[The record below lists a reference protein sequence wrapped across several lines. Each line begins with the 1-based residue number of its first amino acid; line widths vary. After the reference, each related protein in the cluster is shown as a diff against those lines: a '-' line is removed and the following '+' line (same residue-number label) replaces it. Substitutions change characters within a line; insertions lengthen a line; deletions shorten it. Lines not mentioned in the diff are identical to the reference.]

1 MELQILDCD
10 YTLVNSKPIIRLF
23 CKDAQGETVCVF
35 YDKFFPYFYLH
46 GDESKYQEIIKEIK
60 NKYPNLKVEIIEKTL
75 PIGYQPPVKVLK
87 ITGNDPSITPE
98 IREFVKRFGTPYEA
112 DVLFRYRFMAD
123 FDLKGM
129 GWINVEGKLTKTN
142 TVKCKAFVA
151 DSIKPIEML
160 KNAPLKIMSL
170 DIECLPEEIRLPI
183 PEKDKIIVI
192 SLAFSPAY
200 KEKDHLVIVAKPVK
214 TNGNIIACKDEKEML
229 EKFKEILD
237 DYDADVICGHNIN
250 GFDLPFLIKRLEA
263 LNMSRDLGRSEKSS
277 MSRKLQHSYMPN
289 ICGRVVVDSFEIFKR
304 DPWVKFKRYDLSTI
318 SKQLLGEEKI
328 DLGSDH
334 IKTVR
339 EMWNGEGI
347 YKFIDYAKKDAE
359 LALRLVVERRLLD
372 KFLEVAKSCG
382 LLLQDCLGG
391 QSQRHEF
398 RLLKEFNKRNFIVP
412 CKPGDFSD
420 ADREQHGL
428 KGALVLEPETGLH
441 EWVICLDFTS
451 MYPSLIKAFNIC
463 TTTYLTNGE
472 NIDHFVSPYG
482 TKFVK
487 SNVLKGIIPIVVEDL
502 LSTRAN
508 VRKQLKLEKDPENK
522 RILQAKQ
529 LALKDLSN
537 SVHPE
542 TDIVVKDSS
551 GKIIITE
558 IGKLFGRLN
567 KSNNVKKITND
578 IEVIEL
584 SGWQTLSVDNDR
596 SCFKP
601 LYAISRHRNN
611 DNLIKI
617 RTRMGEVKITKN
629 HSVIEMLGERSNR
642 IRNAKFY
649 GLNVKKGKDVTHNT
663 VIAQINNIDIDMN
676 GEKYLNLIEFLLSL
690 PDEEI
695 KDLCMFIPRNLNL
708 NKNNWLENRIKLF
721 KHLKEVG
728 ISDSAKIQIDLGIDR
743 RILRRTEGNGIERIG
758 ITTVGN
764 CGLVPVY
771 DITTEAEEYLSFYEV
786 FSYAKETNNFY
797 LIPIKYLRDIKIPLR
812 ILNKSKISV
821 YDGKKGGR
829 RKINTVIPITKEL
842 AEFFGWYVSEGNS
855 YKNERG
861 KSPYYYIQI
870 VNYDKFVLERL
881 VELAKRIFNYDAKIH
896 NNAIHFNLK
905 MFYLLFGYLAG
916 HHSYEKKIPDFIIN
930 SSREIR
936 DAFLTAYTKGDGD
949 KDGNRLSTNS
959 KILASQLSFLLK
971 EHNCILHNG
980 KDSNI
985 FRISKRK
992 FVRGEKI
999 VSGDL
1004 FGQIPV
1010 EIKEVEPTNYV
1021 YDLSVKDTEKFV
1033 TAQGL
1038 VLHNSLYGYTGYAR
1052 SRLYVMDIAN
1062 TITAFGRDTITKT
1075 KKLIEEN
1082 FPVKVIYADTDSVF
1096 LKSDVKS
1103 LEEAEDF
1110 GGRISAFV
1118 SERLY
1123 GLDLKFEKVYK
1134 TFLIETKKRYA
1145 GWTFEREGDKWSDR
1159 MEMKGIETV
1168 RRDWCSLA
1176 SETMLNVL
1184 NIILKEKDINK
1195 ASKYVRSMVDD
1206 LAKGKIPLEKLA
1218 IIKGITKAID
1228 SYNGVQPHI
1237 ELAKKLAQR
1246 DKSRSLVGERLEYVI
1261 IKGNQLLSKRAE
1273 DPKFV
1278 KEKGLEIDPEYY
1290 IYNQLLPPLERIFE
1304 VCGISS
1310 SELLEGVKQ
1319 KSLLDM
1325 LNGQKKQLSPEEIVL
1340 KNFEMVTCKN
1350 CGWEFRRP
1358 TLNGNCPKCSGQL
1371 YFVSSGSIGKTVDL
1385 SKN

>member
-1 MELQILDCD
+1 MKFKNIESLNFLEMIIFFMELQILDCD

-60 NKYPNLKVEIIEKTL
+60 NKYPNLKVEIVEKSL

-98 IREFVKRFGTPYEA
+98 IREFAKRFGTPYEA

-129 GWINVEGKLTKTN
+129 GWINAEGKFTKTN
-142 TVKCKAFVA
+142 TVKCKALVA

-192 SLAFSPAY
+192 SLAFSPTY
-200 KEKDHLVIVAKPVK
+200 KEKDHLVIVAKSVK
-214 TNGNIIACKDEKEML
+214 TIDNTIACKDEKEML
-229 EKFKEILD
+229 ERFKEILD

-250 GFDLPFLIKRLEA
+250 GFDLPFLIKRLEV

-372 KFLEVAKSCG
+372 KFLEVAKACG

-502 LSTRAN
+502 LNTRAN

-537 SVHPE
+537 S
-542 TDIVVKDSS
+542 
-551 GKIIITE
+551 
-558 IGKLFGRLN
+558 
-567 KSNNVKKITND
+567 
-578 IEVIEL
+578 
-584 SGWQTLSVDNDR
+584 
-596 SCFKP
+596 
-601 LYAISRHRNN
+601 
-611 DNLIKI
+611 
-617 RTRMGEVKITKN
+617 
-629 HSVIEMLGERSNR
+629 
-642 IRNAKFY
+642 
-649 GLNVKKGKDVTHNT
+649 
-663 VIAQINNIDIDMN
+663 
-676 GEKYLNLIEFLLSL
+676 
-690 PDEEI
+690 
-695 KDLCMFIPRNLNL
+695 
-708 NKNNWLENRIKLF
+708 
-721 KHLKEVG
+721 
-728 ISDSAKIQIDLGIDR
+728 
-743 RILRRTEGNGIERIG
+743 
-758 ITTVGN
+758 
-764 CGLVPVY
+764 
-771 DITTEAEEYLSFYEV
+771 
-786 FSYAKETNNFY
+786 
-797 LIPIKYLRDIKIPLR
+797 
-812 ILNKSKISV
+812 
-821 YDGKKGGR
+821 
-829 RKINTVIPITKEL
+829 
-842 AEFFGWYVSEGNS
+842 
-855 YKNERG
+855 
-861 KSPYYYIQI
+861 
-870 VNYDKFVLERL
+870 
-881 VELAKRIFNYDAKIH
+881 
-896 NNAIHFNLK
+896 
-905 MFYLLFGYLAG
+905 
-916 HHSYEKKIPDFIIN
+916 
-930 SSREIR
+930 
-936 DAFLTAYTKGDGD
+936 
-949 KDGNRLSTNS
+949 
-959 KILASQLSFLLK
+959 
-971 EHNCILHNG
+971 
-980 KDSNI
+980 
-985 FRISKRK
+985 
-992 FVRGEKI
+992 
-999 VSGDL
+999 
-1004 FGQIPV
+1004 
-1010 EIKEVEPTNYV
+1010 
-1021 YDLSVKDTEKFV
+1021 
-1033 TAQGL
+1033 
-1038 VLHNSLYGYTGYAR
+1038 LYGYTGYAK

-1096 LKSDVKS
+1096 IKSDVKS

-1110 GGRISAFV
+1110 GRRISAFV

-1195 ASKYVRSMVDD
+1195 ASKYVRGMVDD

-1218 IIKGITKAID
+1218 IVKGITKAID
-1228 SYNGVQPHI
+1228 SYDGVQPHI

-1385 SKN
+1385 TKN